1 MRGIILAG
9 GAGTRL
15 RPMTQAVSK
24 QLLPV
29 YDKPLV
35 YYPLTTLMFGGIR
48 EILIISDPTSLPTY
62 KALLGDGS
70 QWGIDISYAAQP
82 EPKGLAQAFTIG
94 EAFIGKE
101 KVALAL
107 GDNVFYGSRFTSE
120 VQEAAALEDGAM
132 VFAYEVI
139 DPTSFG
145 VVEFDENDTAISL
158 EEKPKKPRSNW
169 AVTGLYFY
177 DNDVVRI
184 AHEVKPSARG
194 ELEIT
199 SVNQAYL
206 DMGKLRVRRLSRG
219 TAWLDT
225 GTFDGL
231 LEAAEFVRTI
241 ERRQGFKIACPEEIA
256 WRMNYIST
264 EDLLARAKEYR
275 NEYGTYLTKLTRM
288 HGDKSLLKAVP

>member
-1 MRGIILAG
+1 
-9 GAGTRL
+9 
-15 RPMTQAVSK
+15 MTQAVSK

-35 YYPLTTLMFGGIR
+35 YHPLTTLMFGGIR
-48 EILIISDPTSLPTY
+48 EILVISDPQSLPLY
-62 KALLGDGS
+62 RALLGDGT
-70 QWGIDISYAAQP
+70 QWGIAITYAAQP
-82 EPKGLAQAFTIG
+82 EPKGLAQAFTLG
-94 EAFIGKE
+94 ESFIGQE
-101 KVALAL
+101 NVALAL
-107 GDNVFYGSRFTSE
+107 GDNVFYGSRFTAE
-120 VQEAAALEDGAM
+120 VQEAAALQDGALL
-132 VFAYEVI
+132 FAYEVV

-145 VVEFDENDTAISL
+145 VVEFDESDKAISL
-158 EEKPKKPRSNW
+158 EEKPKRPRSNW

-184 AHEVKPSARG
+184 AKEVKPSARG

-206 DMGKLRVRRLSRG
+206 ELGKLRVRRLSRG

-256 WRMNYIST
+256 WRMGYIST
-264 EDLLARAKEYR
+264 EAVLALARDYR
-275 NEYGTYLTKLTRM
+275 NEYGTYLNKLTRM
-288 HGDKSLLKAVP
+288 RGDRSLLRAVP

>member
-15 RPMTQAVSK
+15 RPMTLAVSK

-35 YYPLTTLMFGGIR
+35 YHPLTTLMFGGIR
-48 EILIISDPTSLPTY
+48 EILVISDPQSLPTY
-62 KALLGDGS
+62 RNLLGNGS
-70 QWGIDISYAAQP
+70 QWGIELNYAPQP

-94 EAFIGKE
+94 ESFIGKE
-101 KVALAL
+101 SVALAL
-107 GDNVFYGSRFTSE
+107 GDNVFYGSRFTAE
-120 VQEAAALEDGAM
+120 VQEAAAIESGAM
-132 VFAYEVI
+132 VFAYEVV

-145 VVEFDENDTAISL
+145 VVEFDENDKAISL

-184 AHEVKPSARG
+184 AKEVKPSARG

-199 SVNQAYL
+199 SINQAYL
-206 DMGKLRVRRLSRG
+206 EAGKLRVRRLSRG

-256 WRMNYIST
+256 WRMGYISS
-264 EDLLARAKEYR
+264 EDVLARAKEYR
-275 NEYGTYLTKLTRM
+275 NEYGTYLQKLVRM
-288 HGDKSLLKAVP
+288 QGDRSLLKAVP

>member
-1 MRGIILAG
+1 
-9 GAGTRL
+9 
-15 RPMTQAVSK
+15 MTLAVSK

-35 YYPLTTLMFGGIR
+35 YHPLTTLMFGGIR
-48 EILIISDPTSLPTY
+48 EILVISDPQSLPTY
-62 KALLGDGS
+62 RNLLGNGS
-70 QWGIDISYAAQP
+70 QWGIELSYAAQP

-94 EAFIGKE
+94 DSFIGRE
-101 KVALAL
+101 SVALAL
-107 GDNVFYGSRFTSE
+107 GDNVFYGSRFTAE
-120 VQEAAALEDGAM
+120 VQEAAAIESGAM
-132 VFAYEVI
+132 VFAYEVV
-139 DPTSFG
+139 DATSFG
-145 VVEFDENDTAISL
+145 VVEFDENDKAISL

-184 AHEVKPSARG
+184 AREVKPSARG

-199 SVNQAYL
+199 SINQAYL
-206 DMGKLRVRRLSRG
+206 EAGKLRVRRLSRG

-256 WRMNYIST
+256 WRMGYISS
-264 EDLLARAKEYR
+264 EDVLARAKEYR
-275 NEYGTYLTKLTRM
+275 NEYGTYLQKLVRM
-288 HGDKSLLKAVP
+288 QGDRSLLKAVP

>member
-15 RPMTQAVSK
+15 RPMTLAVSK

-35 YYPLTTLMFGGIR
+35 YHPLTTLMFGGIR
-48 EILIISDPTSLPTY
+48 EILVISDPQSLPTY
-62 KALLGDGS
+62 RNLLGNGS
-70 QWGIDISYAAQP
+70 QWGIELSYAAQP

-94 EAFIGKE
+94 DSFIGRE
-101 KVALAL
+101 SVALAL
-107 GDNVFYGSRFTSE
+107 GDNVFYGSRFTAE
-120 VQEAAALEDGAM
+120 VQEAAAIESGAM
-132 VFAYEVI
+132 VFAYEVV
-139 DPTSFG
+139 DATSFG
-145 VVEFDENDTAISL
+145 VVEFDENDKAISL

-184 AHEVKPSARG
+184 AREVKPSARG

-199 SVNQAYL
+199 SINQAYL
-206 DMGKLRVRRLSRG
+206 EAGKLRVRRLSRG

-256 WRMNYIST
+256 WRMGYISS
-264 EDLLARAKEYR
+264 EDVLARAKEYR
-275 NEYGTYLTKLTRM
+275 NEYGTYLQKLVRM
-288 HGDKSLLKAVP
+288 QGDRSLLKAVP